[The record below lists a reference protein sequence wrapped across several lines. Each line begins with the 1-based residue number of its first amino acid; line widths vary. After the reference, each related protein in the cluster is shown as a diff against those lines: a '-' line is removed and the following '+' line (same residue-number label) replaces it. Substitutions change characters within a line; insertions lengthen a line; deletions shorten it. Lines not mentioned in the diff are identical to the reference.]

1 MISVG
6 IDVSKGKSMVCV
18 LKPYGEIVCSPFEI
32 QHMEKD
38 LENFHSLLQK
48 LDGEIRI
55 VMEATGIYHLPVLTF
70 FHNKG
75 YFVSVVNPFAMKK
88 YAKDNS
94 IRGAKT
100 DKLDSI
106 MIANYGIEKWFKLQR
121 YEGDEETY
129 AELKLLGRRYRYYM
143 ELHVKALQELTHILD
158 HVAPGLKKM
167 FNSWNEANGKDKLS
181 DFVERFWHFDLN
193 TSMSLEEFTEEY
205 LVWAKEKKYHR
216 SSSKAEAV
224 YELASSGIPT
234 LSSSTPS
241 TKMFVQEAISVLRTV
256 DSSLSLILS
265 RMQVLAKSL
274 PEYSTVRE
282 MGGVGDVLAVKLIAE
297 IGDVRRLHSAKA
309 LIAWAGI
316 DPPPYESGQFV
327 GTRRKIT
334 KRGSSTLRKVGY
346 EVMRVLKS
354 HPVPEDDAVYN
365 YILKKEGE
373 GKSKKHAK
381 IAGLNKFLEDL
392 LCKSKCSLSS
402 IGHQT
407 YDFAQAGNK
416 ASLFVVHK
424 NRLIR

>member
-6 IDVSKGKSMVCV
+6 VDVSKGKSTVCI
-18 LKPYGEIVCSPFEI
+18 LKPYGEVVCRPFEVL
-32 QHMEKD
+32 HMKKELD
-38 LENFHSLLQK
+38 ALDALLNK

-70 FHNKG
+70 FHEKG
-75 YFVSVVNPFAMKK
+75 YFVSVVNPYAMKK

-100 DKLDSI
+100 DKLDSVI
-106 MIANYGIEKWFKLQR
+106 IANYGIDKWFKLQR
-121 YEGDEETY
+121 YEGDEEIY
-129 AELKLLGRRYRYYM
+129 AELKFLGRRYRHYM

-158 HVAPGLKKM
+158 YVMPGVKKM

-181 DFVERFWHFDLN
+181 DFVERFWHFDLI
-193 TSMSLEEFTEEY
+193 TSMGLEKFTEEY
-205 LVWAKEKKYHR
+205 LLWAKEKKYHPSR
-216 SSSKAEAV
+216 SKAEAV
-224 YELASSGIPT
+224 YELASSGIST

-241 TKMFVQEAISVLRTV
+241 TKMLVQEAISVLRTV
-256 DSSLSLILS
+256 DSSLFLILT
-265 RMQVLAKSL
+265 RMQELAKTL

-309 LIAWAGI
+309 LIACAGI
-316 DPPPYESGQFV
+316 DPPPYESGQFI

-354 HPVPEDDAVYN
+354 HPAPKDDAVYN
-365 YILKKEGE
+365 YILKKERE

-381 IAGLNKFLEDL
+381 IAGLNKFLR
-392 LCKSKCSLSS
+392 
-402 IGHQT
+402 IYYARVIAAYQ
-407 YDFAQAGNK
+407 
-416 ASLFVVHK
+416 
-424 NRLIR
+424 